1 MLYWLSIILII
12 ISYFICDILLLTDLN
27 ELVLIDLNIYEL
39 TSSFIYND
47 LLFFYNLFYVYHI
60 ILYVLIGLILF
71 ILTLVLLFYVWI
83 FFTISINRDEYMND
97 IYGFVQKNWY
107 YGEIICFFLRMNKED
122 KKKIKNFYISRYI
135 K

>member
-1 MLYWLSIILII
+1 M
-12 ISYFICDILLLTDLN
+12 
-27 ELVLIDLNIYEL
+27 IY
-39 TSSFIYND
+39 Y
-47 LLFFYNLFYVYHI
+47 FYNLFYVYHI

-97 IYGFVQKNWY
+97 IYGFVQKIDTMEKLY
-107 YGEIICFFLRMNKED
+107 VFLRMNKEI
-122 KKKIKNFYISRYI
+122 KKKLKFYISRYI

>member
-47 LLFFYNLFYVYHI
+47 LLFL
-60 ILYVLIGLILF
+60 
-71 ILTLVLLFYVWI
+71 
-83 FFTISINRDEYMND
+83 
-97 IYGFVQKNWY
+97 
-107 YGEIICFFLRMNKED
+107 
-122 KKKIKNFYISRYI
+122 
-135 K
+135 